1 MKMLKTGLLTIL
13 AGGAMLTATAASA
26 QDWRYD
32 EYQAHQAGRVAQIHA
47 YQAGRD
53 QRAANTAA
61 YYGDYRAANAYAH
74 AAAVRR
80 AEARRDAHYARH
92 ESHAARRDYW
102 RGY

>member
-1 MKMLKTGLLTIL
+1 MNMLRTGILAIL
-13 AGGAMLTATAASA
+13 AGGALLGATAAGA

-32 EYQAHQAGRVAQIHA
+32 EYRAHQAGRGAELHA

-53 QRAANTAA
+53 QRAADTAA

-80 AEARRDAHYARH
+80 AEARGDARYARH
-92 ESHAARRDYW
+92 ESHVARRDYW